1 MQKGSKFET
10 KVGGALPA
18 AERKTE
24 VSRVAGREPGSGET
38 TVLVV
43 DDDEEILD
51 LMRDYLWA
59 AGFRVEVCS
68 HADRALTV
76 LEEKAVDCILLD
88 VMMPGKSGFDL
99 AQAVRRR
106 WETPILFLSARDDDA
121 AKLRGLGLGA
131 DDYIVKSSSPAEV
144 AARIR
149 AVLRRYRQGTSR
161 PPTFLTF
168 DELSIDLAAR
178 EVAVDG
184 EPVPFTAKEFDL
196 LCLLA
201 EHPRQVFTR
210 EQIVERLWEGWA
222 DPQAVNGLVNRVRA
236 KIESDAGNP
245 RFIATVWGV
254 GYRFEGERRR

>member
-1 MQKGSKFET
+1 ME
-10 KVGGALPA
+10 
-18 AERKTE
+18 
-24 VSRVAGREPGSGET
+24 GRESGSGKT

-43 DDDEEILD
+43 DDD
-51 LMRDYLWA
+51 
-59 AGFRVEVCS
+59 
-68 HADRALTV
+68 
-76 LEEKAVDCILLD
+76 
-88 VMMPGKSGFDL
+88 
-99 AQAVRRR
+99 
-106 WETPILFLSARDDDA
+106 A
-121 AKLRGLGLGA
+121 AKLWGLGLGA
-131 DDYIVKSSSPAEV
+131 DDYIVKNSSPAEV

-149 AVLRRYRQGTSR
+149 AVLRRYRQGASR
-161 PPTFLTF
+161 PSTFLTF
-168 DELSIDLAAR
+168 DGLSIDLAAR

-184 EPVPFTAKEFDL
+184 KSVPFAAKEFDL

-236 KIESDAGNP
+236 KIESNPSEP